1 MKGLPRKTIVL
12 WITAIVMVIAGI
24 VMLIFDWYDMFGMMD
39 GWLGLELI
47 LIFGGIY
54 LNKRCYREYK
64 ESK

>member
-1 MKGLPRKTIVL
+1 MKGLSLKTIAL
-12 WITAIVMVIAGI
+12 WIIAIVMVIAGI
-24 VMLIFDWYDMFGMMD
+24 VLLILDWRDMFGIMD

-47 LIFGGIY
+47 LIIGGIY